1 MLRIVQIHH
10 IKLIAMS
17 IPAGGGDGIGEVER
31 KNRGR
36 APGGCGEG
44 KLALMRS

>member
-17 IPAGGGDGIGEVER
+17 IPAGGDGIGEVER
-31 KNRGR
+31 KIAVELQEDVVR
-36 APGGCGEG
+36 ANWH
-44 KLALMRS
+44 